1 MKTDIIAVS
10 GGMGQM
16 EKVLEQADK
25 VIAYKGLKGKDA
37 LHLRLLTE
45 EMTGM
50 MRSLTGESRGEFWIE
65 DNENNEYQLHLKMNT
80 RMTSVKRE
88 KLLAVSSKGRNEAA
102 RGLMGYIRDFFDQGT
117 DEDLAGTFNPLMM
130 PEMYEHASV
139 PSLEWEWS
147 MKAYREELY
156 EHVRKDETGAKEVWD
171 ELEKSVV
178 THVADDIKVSIY
190 RGEVEMI
197 IVKKLA
203 A

>member
-1 MKTDIIAVS
+1 MKTNEIVVS
-10 GGMGQM
+10 SKGREM
-16 EKVLEQADK
+16 EKALHEVEK
-25 VIAYKGLKGKDA
+25 VAVYNDLSPKNA